1 MKLKTDQNK
10 ANGDE
15 IYLDSARKLRA
26 NLPKF
31 VIFLGVAALLWLI
44 GTYFVVP
51 LGKGGKIGSVDTYR
65 LDFLILLAATLVL
78 IVAAFLEISIVSDS
92 LAGLVASYITHR
104 EARIEEVR
112 LRKIKRSFRTAAYII
127 PIVVS
132 YLLFAGYLEK
142 IYPPL
147 NIVIPVII
155 VIWVVVAA
163 ILLCMVLGVELEEAS
178 RLFADTIEKRMKI
191 IRKKEQKKS
200 A

>member
-1 MKLKTDQNK
+1 VELKTEQAK

-15 IYLDSARKLRA
+15 IYIDSARKLRA

-44 GTYFVVP
+44 GTSFVVP
-51 LGKGGKIGSVDTYR
+51 LGKGGKIGSLDLYR
-65 LDFLILLAATLVL
+65 LDFLILLAATLAL
-78 IVAAFLEISIVSDS
+78 IVAAFLEVGIVADS
-92 LAGLVASYITHR
+92 LAGLAAAYITHR
-104 EARIEEVR
+104 EAPIEEVR
-112 LRKIKRSFRTAAYII
+112 MRKIKRSFRTAAYIV
-127 PIVVS
+127 PLVVS

-142 IYPPL
+142 IYPLL

-155 VIWVVVAA
+155 LVWVVVAA

-178 RLFADTIEKRMKI
+178 RLFAATIEKRMKI
-191 IRKKEQKKS
+191 VRKKEQKKS

>member
-1 MKLKTDQNK
+1 VKLKTEQPK

-15 IYLDSARKLRA
+15 IYLDSARRLRA

-31 VIFLGVAALLWLI
+31 VIFLGVAVLLWLL
-44 GTYFVVP
+44 GTYFVIP
-51 LGKGGKIGSVDTYR
+51 LGKGEKIGSLDIYR

-78 IVAAFLEISIVSDS
+78 IVAAFLEIGIVADS

-104 EARIEEVR
+104 EAPIEEVR

-147 NIVIPVII
+147 NVIIPVII

-178 RLFADTIEKRMKI
+178 RLFVDTIEKRMKI

>member
-1 MKLKTDQNK
+1 MKLKTEQPK

-15 IYLDSARKLRA
+15 IYLDSARRLRA

-31 VIFLGVAALLWLI
+31 VIFLGVAVLLWLL
-44 GTYFVVP
+44 GTYFVIP
-51 LGKGGKIGSVDTYR
+51 LGKGEKIGSLDIYR

-78 IVAAFLEISIVSDS
+78 IVAAFLEIGIVADS

-104 EARIEEVR
+104 EAPIEEVR

-147 NIVIPVII
+147 NVIIPVII

-178 RLFADTIEKRMKI
+178 RLFVDTIEKRMKI